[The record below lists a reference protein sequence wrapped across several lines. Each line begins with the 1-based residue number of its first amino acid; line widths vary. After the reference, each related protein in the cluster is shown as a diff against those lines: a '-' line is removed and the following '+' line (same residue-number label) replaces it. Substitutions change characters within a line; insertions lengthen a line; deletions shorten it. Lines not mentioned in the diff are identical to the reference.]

1 MTDENM
7 NTRINWTNT
16 PIQNNR
22 STSISDQVMI
32 EIIHALKEI
41 MIKYITNK
49 YQSNAEKW
57 FPIAI
62 WKLYSIKYELHKKR
76 PAW

>member
-49 YQSNAEKW
+49 YQSNAEK
-57 FPIAI
+57 
-62 WKLYSIKYELHKKR
+62 
-76 PAW
+76 